1 MSNGFGARYLTPM
14 DLEYFYTGQPGHPF
28 TLHAELLDMLEFQK
42 ASGALETATTGVFNR
57 IYGALL
63 WAQMNQEANAFGM
76 LPKTT
81 WVRSGW
87 RVKTAFGVTDFKNTG
102 ISETGNLPT
111 SSIPDIA
118 TVSAVPRIHVRVFD
132 VTDVV
137 EALAQV
143 SSDDVWG
150 AAHQVRAEVGVEFA
164 KLINQALLAKV
175 YDPATRNNVVETI
188 DRIVS
193 NDGEYSGGQ
202 EGWEDVYGIDR
213 TTASWANAYVD
224 SSSTLRDLTDFLIRN
239 LLMNT
244 RARGAN
250 TNVLLTGYDTYAVI
264 QGIYLT
270 FARQGNPMTV
280 DRAQFGVNGITT
292 AEGSNMGIQI
302 AKLYDIPLVQSVD
315 VAKGTGSGEI
325 SYLYALDTSDPEGYG
340 FPRLG
345 ISVLRPVEYFE
356 SRDYVVLNKF
366 VIRGVYRFVGET
378 VARFLFGQGKVRD
391 IRT

>member
-1 MSNGFGARYLTPM
+1 MSRYLTPL
-14 DLEYFYTGQPGHPF
+14 DLEYFYTGTPGHPF
-28 TLHAELLDMLEFQK
+28 VVHADLLDMIDIQK
-42 ASGALETATTGVFNR
+42 ALGTVETATTGVLNR

-87 RVKTAFGVTDFKNTG
+87 RVKTEFAVTDFTNIG
-102 ISETGNLPT
+102 ITETASLPP
-111 SSIPDIA
+111 SRIPEVRTLYA
-118 TVSAVPRIHVRVFD
+118 TPKIHVQVFD
-132 VTDVV
+132 VSDVV
-137 EALAQV
+137 EALASV
-143 SSDDVWG
+143 SADDVWG
-150 AAHQVRAEVGVEFA
+150 AAHQVRAEIGVEFA
-164 KLINQALLAKV
+164 KQINRALLAKV
-175 YDPATRNNVVETI
+175 YDPAGRTVIDTI

-193 NDGEYSGGQ
+193 NDQEYSGAQ
-202 EGWEDVYGIDR
+202 EGWEDVYGVDR
-213 TTASWANAYVD
+213 TTEAWANAYVNM
-224 SSSTLRDLTDFLIRN
+224 SSTLRDLTDFLIRD
-239 LLMNT
+239 LLQNT

-280 DRAQFGVNGITT
+280 DRAQFGLNGITT
-292 AEGSNMGIQI
+292 AEGNNVGIQI

-315 VAKGTGSGEI
+315 APKGSGSGEI

-340 FPRLG
+340 FPRMS

-356 SRDYVVLNKF
+356 SRDYILLGKF
-366 VIRGVYRFVGET
+366 VVRGAYRFVGEL
-378 VARFLFGQGKVRD
+378 VARFLFGQGKIRD
-391 IRT
+391 IRA

>member
-1 MSNGFGARYLTPM
+1 MSRYLTPL
-14 DLEYFYTGQPGHPF
+14 DLEYFYTGTPGHPF
-28 TLHAELLDMLEFQK
+28 VVHADLLDMIDIQK
-42 ASGALETATTGVFNR
+42 ALGTVETATTGMLNR

-87 RVKTAFGVTDFKNTG
+87 RVKTQFAVTDFTDIG
-102 ISETGNLPT
+102 ITETASLPP
-111 SSIPDIA
+111 SRIPEVRTLYA
-118 TVSAVPRIHVRVFD
+118 TPKIHVQVFD
-132 VTDVV
+132 VSDVV
-137 EALAQV
+137 EALASV
-143 SSDDVWG
+143 SADDVWG
-150 AAHQVRAEVGVEFA
+150 AAHQVRAEIGVEFA
-164 KLINQALLAKV
+164 KQINRALLAKV
-175 YDPATRNNVVETI
+175 YDPAGRTVIDTI

-193 NDGEYSGGQ
+193 NDQEYSGAQ
-202 EGWEDVYGIDR
+202 EGWEDVYGVDR
-213 TTASWANAYVD
+213 TTEAWANAYVNM
-224 SSSTLRDLTDFLIRN
+224 SSTLRDLTDFLIRD
-239 LLMNT
+239 LLQNT

-280 DRAQFGVNGITT
+280 DRAQFGLNGITT
-292 AEGSNMGIQI
+292 AEGNNVGIQI

-315 VAKGTGSGEI
+315 APKGSGSGEI

-340 FPRLG
+340 FPRMS

-356 SRDYVVLNKF
+356 SRDYILLGKF
-366 VIRGVYRFVGET
+366 VVRGAYRFVGEL
-378 VARFLFGQGKVRD
+378 VARFLFGQGKIRD
-391 IRT
+391 IRA

>member
-1 MSNGFGARYLTPM
+1 MSRYLTPL
-14 DLEYFYTGQPGHPF
+14 DLEYFYTGTPGHPF
-28 TLHAELLDMLEFQK
+28 VVHADLLDMIDIQK
-42 ASGALETATTGVFNR
+42 ALGTVETATTGVLNR

-87 RVKTAFGVTDFKNTG
+87 RVKTEFAVSNFTDIG
-102 ISETGNLPT
+102 LAETASLPP
-111 SSIPDIA
+111 SRIPEVRTLYA
-118 TVSAVPRIHVRVFD
+118 TPKIHVQVFD
-132 VTDVV
+132 VSDVV
-137 EALAQV
+137 EALASV
-143 SSDDVWG
+143 SADDVWG
-150 AAHQVRAEVGVEFA
+150 AAHQVRAEIGVEFA
-164 KLINQALLAKV
+164 KQINKALLAKT
-175 YDPATRNNVVETI
+175 YDPAGRPVIDTI

-193 NDGEYSGGQ
+193 NDAEFSGAQ
-202 EGWEDVYGIDR
+202 EGWEDVYDIDR
-213 TTASWANAYVD
+213 TTNPWANAYVD
-224 SSSTLRDLTDFLIRN
+224 MSSTLRDLTDFLIRN

-280 DRAQFGVNGITT
+280 DRAQFGINGITT

-315 VAKGTGSGEI
+315 APKGTGSGEI
-325 SYLYALDTSDPEGYG
+325 SYLYALDISDPEGYG
-340 FPRLG
+340 FPRMS

-356 SRDYVVLNKF
+356 SRDYILLGKF
-366 VIRGVYRFVGET
+366 VVRGAYRFVGEL
-378 VARFLFGQGKVRD
+378 VARFLFGQGKIRD
-391 IRT
+391 IRA

>member
-1 MSNGFGARYLTPM
+1 L
-14 DLEYFYTGQPGHPF
+14 
-28 TLHAELLDMLEFQK
+28 
-42 ASGALETATTGVFNR
+42 
-57 IYGALL
+57 
-63 WAQMNQEANAFGM
+63 
-76 LPKTT
+76 
-81 WVRSGW
+81 
-87 RVKTAFGVTDFKNTG
+87 
-102 ISETGNLPT
+102 
-111 SSIPDIA
+111 
-118 TVSAVPRIHVRVFD
+118 
-132 VTDVV
+132 
-137 EALAQV
+137 
-143 SSDDVWG
+143 
-150 AAHQVRAEVGVEFA
+150 
-164 KLINQALLAKV
+164 
-175 YDPATRNNVVETI
+175 

-193 NDGEYSGGQ
+193 NDAEYSGAQ

>member
-1 MSNGFGARYLTPM
+1 MSRYLTPL
-14 DLEYFYTGQPGHPF
+14 DLEYFYTGTPGHPF
-28 TLHAELLDMLEFQK
+28 VVHADLLDMIDIQK
-42 ASGALETATTGVFNR
+42 ALGTVETATTGVLNR

-87 RVKTAFGVTDFKNTG
+87 RVKTAFAVDNFTDIG
-102 ISETGNLPT
+102 LAETASLPP
-111 SSIPDIA
+111 SRIPEVRTLYA
-118 TVSAVPRIHVRVFD
+118 TPKVHVMTFD
-132 VTDVV
+132 VSDVV
-137 EALAQV
+137 EALASV
-143 SSDDVWG
+143 SADDVWG
-150 AAHQVRAEVGVEFA
+150 AAHQVRAEIGVEFA
-164 KLINQALLAKV
+164 KQINRALLAKT
-175 YDPATRNNVVETI
+175 YDPAGRMVIDTI

-193 NDGEYSGGQ
+193 NDDEYTGAQ
-202 EGWEDVYGIDR
+202 DGWEDVYGIDR
-213 TTASWANAYVD
+213 SAEPWANAYVD
-224 SSSTLRDLTDFLIRN
+224 MSSTLRDLTDFMIRN
-239 LLMNT
+239 LLMHT

-280 DRAQFGVNGITT
+280 DRAQFGINGITT

-315 VAKGTGSGEI
+315 APKGSGSGEI

-340 FPRLG
+340 FPRMS

-356 SRDYVVLNKF
+356 SRDYILLGKF
-366 VIRGVYRFVGET
+366 VVRGAYRFVGEL
-378 VARFLFGQGKVRD
+378 VARFLYGQGKIRD
-391 IRT
+391 IRA

>member
-1 MSNGFGARYLTPM
+1 MMGARYITPL
-14 DLEYFYTGQPGHPF
+14 DIEYFYTGVPGHPF
-28 TLHAELLDMLEFQK
+28 TTHSELLDILEIQK
-42 ASGALETATTGVFNR
+42 ALGAVETAMSGVLNR

-87 RVKTAFGVTDFKNTG
+87 RVKTQFGVTNFSDIG
-102 ISETGNLPT
+102 LSETEQIPA
-111 SSIPDIA
+111 SSVPEIMTVYA
-118 TVSAVPRIHVRVFD
+118 TPKIHVRVFD

-137 EALAQV
+137 EALATV

-164 KLINQALLAKV
+164 KLINQALLAKI
-175 YDPATRNNVVETI
+175 YDPTGRKVIDTI

-193 NDGEYSGGQ
+193 KAGEVGVTP
-202 EGWEDVYGIDR
+202 GWEDVYGIDR
-213 TTASWANAYVD
+213 SASGMEWSNAYVD
-224 SSSTLRDLTDFLIRN
+224 DSSTLRDLTDFMIRR
-239 LLMNT
+239 LLQQT

-280 DRAQFGVNGITT
+280 DRAQFGINGITT
-292 AEGSNMGIQI
+292 AEGNNMGIQI

-315 VAKGTGSGEI
+315 CPKGTGSGEI
-325 SYLYALDTSDPEGYG
+325 SYLYGLDISDPEGYG

-356 SRDYVVLNKF
+356 SRDYVLLGKF
-366 VIRGVYRFVGET
+366 VVRGVYRFVGEL
-378 VARFLFGQGKVRD
+378 VARFLYGQGKIRD
-391 IRT
+391 IRA